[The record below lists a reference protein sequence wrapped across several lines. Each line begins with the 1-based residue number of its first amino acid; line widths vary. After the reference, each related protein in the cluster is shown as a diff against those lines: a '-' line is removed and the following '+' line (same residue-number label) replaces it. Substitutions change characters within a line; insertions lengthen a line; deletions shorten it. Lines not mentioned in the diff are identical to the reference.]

1 MISML
6 NCFVH
11 LIRCPRLLLLLVL
24 TLGIE
29 PFSCN
34 IIVGSP
40 SIPFCCCYICSPSFL
55 ISSRWEIIC
64 SNWFSEDFDSFFRS
78 ALKCVL
84 PVRHQTS
91 KKNLFIIIIII
102 IIIVLL
108 LSSSSLLTEK
118 RQRAHISPLAPVYLI
133 LNIKVLI
140 TYTLKYKKIPTFN
153 IMTDKRR
160 SKVFCYALIWIIF
173 TFLMGFISETICEKC
188 GLDFP

>member
-84 PVRHQTS
+84 PVRRQTS
-91 KKNLFIIIIII
+91 KKSLYYYYYYYYYYYCIIIIII
-102 IIIVLL
+102 IIINWETPACAHIAA
-108 LSSSSLLTEK
+108 SSSLFNT
-118 RQRAHISPLAPVYLI
+118 QYQSFNYLY
-133 LNIKVLI
+133 IKI
-140 TYTLKYKKIPTFN
+140 QKNTYI
-153 IMTDKRR
+153 
-160 SKVFCYALIWIIF
+160 
-173 TFLMGFISETICEKC
+173 
-188 GLDFP
+188 